1 MRRTNSARSGIARPT
16 SMNSMTYRV
25 WGAHPRA
32 FATRGRIR
40 LTTNAAHYCSV
51 LRSLCVA
58 GIPQPFGDET
68 VTRLCGCR
76 IDVSS
81 PARRARSVGG
91 AGPMVR
97 DNGCPPVRGCRP
109 PRGNLL
115 ECDLG
120 SEADAERQAVWKLR
134 SRCDRR
140 VKLALPNVWVSVG
153 GMRFARSPIFM
164 TFGCR
169 ATPRLTGTR
178 QPPQTPAPHRQGR
191 RVFSNSEHCSVKAF

>member
-16 SMNSMTYRV
+16 SMNSMTYKV
-25 WGAHPRA
+25 WGAHPRG
-32 FATRGRIR
+32 FAARRTYQ
-40 LTTNAAHYCSV
+40 ADDECAHYCSV

-58 GIPQPFGDET
+58 GIPQPFGDEI
-68 VTRLCGCR
+68 VTRLCGRR

-91 AGPMVR
+91 GGPMVR
-97 DNGCPPVRGCRP
+97 DNGLPSSGDAGRRAATF
-109 PRGNLL
+109 L

-120 SEADAERQAVWKLR
+120 SEADAERQLYG
-134 SRCDRR
+134 SSDRG